1 MERRLISNDVV
12 IEGVP
17 ENKQENFVEL
27 IVKIGKG
34 LKININNAMI
44 NECHKIGPIR
54 NGERTKK
61 DYGKFPES
69 SR

>member
-1 MERRLISNDVV
+1 MECRLISNDVV
-12 IEGVP
+12 IERTP

-34 LKININNAMI
+34 LKLNINNVMI
-44 NECHKIGPIR
+44 NECHRIGPIR
-54 NGERTKK
+54 NGELPKK

-69 SR
+69 PR